1 MKRRFRALWF
11 PADYRFRCSIN
22 RGNWRIVR
30 LTFIT
35 WSSLVFFFLFVRSF
49 VFPSPIRPKFF
60 LRMCVPLFFPRV
72 VFVSIPLIRLPV
84 AHPSIHLPLPLRYRF
99 HGNELCWGGGGGGEA
114 IIKNLMDRVMV
125 VKSNLERCNQNSEY
139 GSQPAVIEGE
149 IAATMTRIAGGS
161 LRADR

>member
-11 PADYRFRCSIN
+11 PADYRFGSIN

-35 WSSLVFFFLFVRSF
+35 WSSPSFFPSFFFCPF
-49 VFPSPIRPKFF
+49 VFPPSPIRPKFF
-60 LRMCVPLFFPRV
+60 LRMCSTFFPPPHR
-72 VFVSIPLIRLPV
+72 FCFHSSNTSPCRS
-84 AHPSIHLPLPLRYRF
+84 SIHPPSPFVCRF
-99 HGNELCWGGGGGGEA
+99 HGNELCWGEGEGET

-149 IAATMTRIAGGS
+149 IAATMTRIPGS
-161 LRADR
+161 LRTDR

>member
-35 WSSLVFFFLFVRSF
+35 WSSPVFFFYSFVRFSLPHSTEIF
-49 VFPSPIRPKFF
+49 PPDVCSTFFPPRRFCFHSSNTSPCRSSIHPSPSP
-60 LRMCVPLFFPRV
+60 
-72 VFVSIPLIRLPV
+72 FVC
-84 AHPSIHLPLPLRYRF
+84 RF

>member
-35 WSSLVFFFLFVRSF
+35 WSSPVFFFLFVRSF
-49 VFPSPIRPKFF
+49 FPPPFDRNFSSGCVFHFFPPRRFCFHSSNTSPCRSSIHPSPSP
-60 LRMCVPLFFPRV
+60 
-72 VFVSIPLIRLPV
+72 FVC
-84 AHPSIHLPLPLRYRF
+84 RF
-99 HGNELCWGGGGGGEA
+99 HGNELCWGGGGGGGEA

-149 IAATMTRIAGGS
+149 IAATMTRIAEGS